1 MCLPSD
7 FALTVSAVAIRSRL
21 MCKPWS
27 GLPFIDVTPHQATEG
42 FSLNLLAFNY
52 RVNTCTLIQ
61 LNNYCREFSDYWEL
75 DCLVERRIRNRLECN

>member
-1 MCLPSD
+1 MCSPSD

-61 LNNYCREFSDYWEL
+61 LNFIADQEYRDL
-75 DCLVERRIRNRLECN
+75 DCLVKRRISNRLECN